1 MIEKKGR
8 KRMSDKRQKVFLELK
23 NVSKQFPGVK
33 ALSNVSLTINKGE
46 IHALVG
52 ENGAGKST
60 LMKILSGAYKR
71 DGGDIFIEGSRAEIH
86 GPKEA
91 EALGISIIYQEL
103 NLIPGL
109 TVAEN
114 IYLGRQ
120 PRKNG
125 CIAWKRMF
133 CDAEKLLQELGIELD
148 VKALVRGLSIA
159 QRQMVEIAKAV
170 SCNAKLVIMDE
181 PTSSLTHQ
189 ETQLLFKIMENIK
202 EKGNAVIFITHRM
215 DEIFSICDRLSVLR
229 DGCYIGTSDV
239 RDISRDELITMMIG
253 RKLTQQYPD
262 RNSKIGEILLEV
274 SEITDG
280 KKVGPLSFEVH
291 RGEVVGFYGL
301 VGAGRTEL
309 MRLLFGADRKKGGT
323 IKLRGE
329 EIKIHSPKESIKR
342 GIGFV
347 TEDRKGEGLFLP
359 FSCAFNISLVSLRKI
374 RKYGILNLKKEKEA
388 AERYIKELNIVTPS
402 RNQKAALLSGGNQQ
416 KIVVSKWL
424 FSDLDLMILDEPTR
438 GIDVGAKREI
448 YEIINV
454 LAEEGKAVI
463 VVSSEMEEIMGIS
476 DRIYV
481 MRDGALSGEVKKEEF
496 SQERISDFCLRR

>member
-1 MIEKKGR
+1 
-8 KRMSDKRQKVFLELK
+8 MSDKGQKIFLELK

-33 ALSNVSLTINKGE
+33 ALSDVSLTINKGE

-71 DGGDIFIEGSRAEIH
+71 DGGDIFIEGTRTEIH
-86 GPKEA
+86 GPKES

-125 CIAWKRMF
+125 YIDWKRMF
-133 CDAEKLLQELGIELD
+133 CDAEKLLHELGIELD

-170 SCNAKLVIMDE
+170 
-181 PTSSLTHQ
+181 
-189 ETQLLFKIMENIK
+189 
-202 EKGNAVIFITHRM
+202 RM

-239 RDISRDELITMMIG
+239 KDISRDELITMMIG

-262 RNSKIGEILLEV
+262 RNSKIGEVLLEV
-274 SEITDG
+274 SGITDG

-309 MRLLFGADRKKGGT
+309 MRLIFGADRKKGGI

-329 EIKIHSPKESIKR
+329 EIRIHSPKESIKR

-359 FSCAFNISLVSLRKI
+359 FSCAFNISLVSLQKI
-374 RKYGILNLKKEKEA
+374 RKYWILNLKKEKEV

-402 RNQKAALLSGGNQQ
+402 GNQKTALLSGGNQQ

-463 VVSSEMEEIMGIS
+463 VVSSEMEEIMGVS

-481 MRDGALSGEVKKEEF
+481 MRDGALAGGIKKEEF
-496 SQERISDFCLRR
+496 SQERISDFLLKEVDAG